1 LTAKRSKNTWSRI
14 RRPLLTVFFIIA
26 VAGAVFLYLKVIA
39 PKHFLQKDTEEGMPP
54 IKVQIKN
61 GCGEENLAASYLKSI
76 KKLNLDVISLSDTR
90 LPIYNK
96 TLIEVKK
103 ENQTE
108 LERLQKMT
116 GIKRFT
122 LAIDSTYITPYIII
136 LGRDYEEYIP

>member
-1 LTAKRSKNTWSRI
+1 LTAKRSKNIWSRI
-14 RRPLLTVFFIIA
+14 SRPALVVVSILVIVSAMFF
-26 VAGAVFLYLKVIA
+26 YLKVIE
-39 PKHFLQKDTEEGMPP
+39 PKHILQKDPEQGMPP

-103 ENQTE
+103 ENQTD
-108 LERLQKMT
+108 LDRLQKMT

-122 LAIDSTYITPYIII
+122 LAMDSTYITPYIII
-136 LGRDYEEYIP
+136 LGRDYEEYMP